1 MPSLTVRE
9 IVGKYPHLVDAIAN
23 TRDIAKLARTA
34 QMLQE
39 PEAKKRRDLS
49 DISDDEFVAEM
60 FRDNEDAAEQFRR
73 ALQLQGMGI
82 LIYRVAVR
90 RACGQAG

>member
-1 MPSLTVRE
+1 MPSLTVNE

-23 TRDIAKLARTA
+23 TRDVPKLARTA
-34 QMLQE
+34 QMLQR
-39 PEAKKRRDLS
+39 PDAKERRALS
-49 DISDDEFVAEM
+49 HISDEEFVTEM

-90 RACGQAG
+90 RACGQAD